1 MKYNKAYL
9 IITIALGVIACK
21 NDTKKAEDHT
31 EATTAKIEVQG
42 HRGDRG
48 NFPENTIPAFLSAVK
63 KGADVLELDVV
74 ISKDGKVVVSHEPF
88 MSSLYITTPAGD
100 SITKDNER
108 SYNLHLMMYDSIK
121 KFDTGSKGNKNFPVQ
136 QKMNTYKPL
145 LTEMIDTVESYIKA
159 NSLKPVRYNIEIK
172 SDEKEYG
179 NSQPQP
185 DVFVDMVMQVIK
197 EKGIANRINIQSFD
211 PAPLNVLRKKYP
223 EVTIAFLTSKP
234 GIEKNLSQ
242 LNFVPEIYSPN
253 FKLVNKAFADSIQAK
268 KMRLIPWTVN
278 NPEDIDRMIEL
289 KVNGIITDYPER
301 VLSKL

>member
-1 MKYNKAYL
+1 MKHLKAYL
-9 IITIALGVIACK
+9 AITLAAGMIACK
-21 NDTKKAEDHT
+21 SDKKTE
-31 EATTAKIEVQG
+31 EATETETAKIEVQG

-88 MSSLYITTPAGD
+88 MSSVYVTTPKGD
-100 SITKDNER
+100 SITKENER

-121 KFDTGSKGNKNFPVQ
+121 KFDTGSKGNKNFPEQ

-145 LTEMIDTVESYIKA
+145 LSEMIDTVESYIKA
-159 NSLKPVRYNIEIK
+159 NNLKPVRYNIEIK
-172 SDEKEYG
+172 SDAKEYG

-185 DVFVDMVMQVIK
+185 SDFVDMVMQVVN
-197 EKGIANRINIQSFD
+197 EKGIAERINIQSFD
-211 PAPLNVLRKKYP
+211 PTPLNILRKKYP
-223 EVTIAFLTSKP
+223 QITIAFLTGEP
-234 GIEKNLSQ
+234 GIDKNLSQ
-242 LNFVPEIYSPN
+242 LDFVPEIYSPHYN
-253 FKLVNKAFADSIQAK
+253 LVNKAFTDSIK
-268 KMRLIPWTVN
+268 GKNMRLIPWTVN

-301 VLSKL
+301 VLNKL

>member
-1 MKYNKAYL
+1 MKHLKAYL
-9 IITIALGVIACK
+9 AITLAAGMIACK
-21 NDTKKAEDHT
+21 SDKKT
-31 EATTAKIEVQG
+31 EEVTETETAKIEVQG

-88 MSSLYITTPAGD
+88 MSSVYVTTPAGD
-100 SITKDNER
+100 SITKENER

-121 KFDTGSKGNKNFPVQ
+121 KFDTGSKGNKNFPEQ

-145 LTEMIDTVESYIKA
+145 LSEMIDTVESYIKA
-159 NSLKPVRYNIEIK
+159 NNLKPVRYNIEIK
-172 SDEKEYG
+172 SDAKEYG

-185 DVFVDMVMQVIK
+185 SDFVDMVMQVVN
-197 EKGIANRINIQSFD
+197 EKGIAERINIQSFD
-211 PAPLNVLRKKYP
+211 PTPLNILRKKYP
-223 EVTIAFLTSKP
+223 QITIAFLTGEP
-234 GIEKNLSQ
+234 GIDKNLSQ
-242 LNFVPEIYSPN
+242 LDFVPEIYSPHYN
-253 FKLVNKAFADSIQAK
+253 LVNKAFTDSIKAK
-268 KMRLIPWTVN
+268 NMRLIPWTVN

-301 VLSKL
+301 VLNKL